1 MPRPCLSVTQVW
13 DTWLTFETHI
23 NSLLL
28 HFSLGSLRW
37 NQSRH
42 GNKSTSTHSGKLLL
56 VKAMIVT
63 TFAGKDTAS
72 QTLLHSSTLYR
83 VPPSAA
89 SQVLPLIGSIVT
101 VFSLTQTN
109 SLVRV
114 ELQTLSDKTPAY
126 FCSLLTVHTI
136 TWTLCSW
143 SFMHLFILKVCTIF
157 GQFLSDFL
165 IPNTWNTI
173 QRITK
178 LISFI
183 SISSSSEILYKIVAP
198 VFKSVLNLLF
208 TMCCD
213 VRNVIC
219 NYSEP

>member
-157 GQFLSDFL
+157 DS
-165 IPNTWNTI
+165 
-173 QRITK
+173 
-178 LISFI
+178 ISFWFSDSKHLEYHPTNNKTHLI
-183 SISSSSEILYKIVAP
+183 HQYIILVGDT
-198 VFKSVLNLLF
+198 VQNRCTGF
-208 TMCCD
+208 
-213 VRNVIC
+213 
-219 NYSEP
+219 